1 MKLKEVYK
9 DLLRE
14 AEGDGET
21 LEFPNDNFTLSIF
34 RGNKTLLFSPQH
46 HNAITS
52 KIRTLINML
61 KQNFRILR
69 INNKDLGAFEVE
81 VDPREDF
88 ESVVDFI
95 KNQTET
101 TI

>member
-1 MKLKEVYK
+1 MLSLKTIFLEM
-9 DLLRE
+9 
-14 AEGDGET
+14 EGDGEI

-34 RGNKTLLFSPQH
+34 RGTKKLLFSPQY
-46 HNAITS
+46 HNAITN

-88 ESVVDFI
+88 ESIVDYI
-95 KNQTET
+95 KNQAET
-101 TI
+101 TV